1 MMSMGHVYHAVVYNS
16 VRALLEY
23 LSHDRD
29 VVTVL
34 PVYDSLTREL
44 ERRGLAGPQSAVH
57 ELCLMSKARLLY
69 HHATT
74 AKMFKMKI
82 MRDVLEKAL
91 ACFPNN
97 SMFLGLYA
105 WNEGRTKIENRVRTL
120 MRDVVLKERQETVVG
135 WAFAIWAEMRMV
147 GAGGVYNVHAV
158 RALLE
163 QAVGCERY
171 VYAHFLFFFLD
182 TSELWINFPRVNRT
196 KFNVG
201 LWMIYVEFE
210 MREKDLRRAKEV
222 FFRGVHCCPWS
233 KG

>member
-1 MMSMGHVYHAVVYNS
+1 MCQPRSLKITNGFFFELQHLDEQQDLMMSMGHVYHAVVYNS

-34 PVYDSLTREL
+34 PVYDSLTQEL
-44 ERRGLAGPQSAVH
+44 ERRGLTGPQSAVH

-120 MRDVVLKERQETVVG
+120 MRDVVLKERKETVVG

-147 GAGGVYNVHAV
+147 GTGGVYNVHAV

-171 VYAHFLFFFLD
+171 VYAHFLFFFF
-182 TSELWINFPRVNRT
+182 WIHLSC
-196 KFNVG
+196 G
-201 LWMIYVEFE
+201 LIFLALIERNLM
-210 MREKDLRRAKEV
+210 L
-222 FFRGVHCCPWS
+222 GC
-233 KG
+233 G